1 MIHFF
6 SGGLKQNLGK
16 TQHIFVETQ
25 IDSAPQNLVV
35 SMDQKMFAIL
45 VGRKGVRIDDLHP
58 TAVQVVSSPEEQK
71 KIGRL
76 QDALC
81 GTTNI
86 PMLFIN
92 IIQF

>member
-6 SGGLKQNLGK
+6 SGGLKK
-16 TQHIFVETQ
+16 TWEKRNTFFESQVY
-25 IDSAPQNLVV
+25 SAPQNLVV

-71 KIGRL
+71 KMGRL

>member
-6 SGGLKQNLGK
+6 SGGLKKPGK
-16 TQHIFVETQ
+16 NATHFFESQVY
-25 IDSAPQNLVV
+25 SAPQNLVV

-71 KIGRL
+71 KMGRL
-76 QDALC
+76 QDVLC